1 MHREIPYGFIG
12 KFEHSTSKFTKRTF
26 DNTVQNRFNKSKI
39 LNAKGNFPY
48 SQNIYQMKSEYKCRL
63 IVH

>member
-1 MHREIPYGFIG
+1 MHRNLPYALIS

-39 LNAKGNFPY
+39 LNAKGIVPN
-48 SQNIYQMKSEYKCRL
+48 SQNIDQMKSE
-63 IVH
+63 